1 MKNNRSLK
9 LLLYFLPHL
18 SGLTH
23 LPGFPYLHINWPK
36 AKIKVNMFMGGTFES
51 ARKNK
56 FDYFFL
62 QEHGLF
68 NDSSKYGN
76 VTVAEL
82 RVNEVDGYVYLSI
95 MLCLVV
101 KKNNT
106 GFIEDVI
113 KMWKKF
119 GNENVTTNQEFWAG
133 ECIFCCN
140 GLFGQLSC

>member
-1 MKNNRSLK
+1 MSQLQ
-9 LLLYFLPHL
+9 
-18 SGLTH
+18 
-23 LPGFPYLHINWPK
+23 
-36 AKIKVNMFMGGTFES
+36 
-51 ARKNK
+51 KNK

-62 QEHGLF
+62 QEHGFF

-76 VTVAEL
+76 VTVPEL
-82 RVNEVDGYVYLSI
+82 EVNELDGYIGLSI
-95 MLCLVV
+95 KLCLVV

-119 GNENVTTNQEFWAG
+119 GNENVTTNQAFRTG

-140 GLFGQLSC
+140 GSFGQLSCWHEKLSGMV